1 MANKPIKPIKPAM
14 NGRGKNG
21 QFSNGNQLAI
31 GHLGKQKTEKARL
44 LKLCFLDTITVED
57 MKDIAKKIVEMA
69 KAGDV
74 TAAKEVFDRC
84 FGKALQTHEID
95 VEVRTYT
102 QEECDNIRKMLAVRF
117 VDAKPKKAS

>member
-1 MANKPIKPIKPAM
+1 MAKNEEKPTVTASA
-14 NGRGKNG
+14 GKDV
-21 QFSNGNQLAI
+21 
-31 GHLGKQKTEKARL
+31 LGKFAKGNTYSQGNLRKGITSKVKL
-44 LKLCFLDTITVED
+44 LKAAFVEEITVDEI
-57 MKDIAKKIVEMA
+57 KAIARKLVTMA

-95 VEVRTYT
+95 VDVRTYT